1 MGLFRPTGTS
11 RVVVFRVLRYI
22 RSVAISCTF
31 CFPRCLPSLFGF
43 LPWSAWVP
51 LFMVFRPPPGR
62 FRSFRSATSLR
73 PGPWLIVSSELVPV
87 VRFGSA
93 SELCSR
99 LFRALPT
106 ARFHPCCVSALSPG
120 LLSPFEVSGFWCPAR
135 PCGLPFPP
143 SQFLLPWGFSAPLK
157 LLSLGVT
164 RVALPLWGFFL
175 LPFFRF
181 KLDFGQGLLVHLKAY
196 ELSPV
201 QLLPPLRPTHGS
213 TYRYASKFK
222 VFRICDSF
230 FKDLSSPCE
239 ES

>member
-22 RSVAISCTF
+22 RSVTISGTF
-31 CFPRCLPSLFGF
+31 CVPRCLPSLVGF
-43 LPWSAWVP
+43 LPWFAWVP
-51 LFMVFRPPPGR
+51 LFMVFRPPLGR
-62 FRSFRSATSLR
+62 FRSFRLATSLR
-73 PGPWLIVSSELVPV
+73 PGPWLIVSFELVPV

-99 LFRALPT
+99 LFRASPV
-106 ARFHPCCVSALSPG
+106 ARFHPCAVLALSPDF
-120 LLSPFEVSGFWCPAR
+120 LSPFEVSGFWCPAR

-175 LPFFRF
+175 LPFFGF
-181 KLDFGQGLLVHLKAY
+181 KLDSGHGLSLF
-196 ELSPV
+196 
-201 QLLPPLRPTHGS
+201 T
-213 TYRYASKFK
+213 
-222 VFRICDSF
+222 
-230 FKDLSSPCE
+230 
-239 ES
+239 

>member
-11 RVVVFRVLRYI
+11 RVMVFRVLRYI

-51 LFMVFRPPPGR
+51 LPPGR

-73 PGPWLIVSSELVPV
+73 PGPLLIVSFELVPV

-99 LFRALPT
+99 LFRALPA

-135 PCGLPFPP
+135 VSCSEALPFPLRSFDCP
-143 SQFLLPWGFSAPLK
+143 GV
-157 LLSLGVT
+157 SL
-164 RVALPLWGFFL
+164 
-175 LPFFRF
+175 
-181 KLDFGQGLLVHLKAY
+181 HL
-196 ELSPV
+196 
-201 QLLPPLRPTHGS
+201 
-213 TYRYASKFK
+213 
-222 VFRICDSF
+222 
-230 FKDLSSPCE
+230 
-239 ES
+239 